1 MDSSLKKK
9 TTLIMR
15 AKDYNDFEFS
25 IRKKRKKRKFSKH
38 EKDLFLE
45 DLGTDIYYNKIKSFS
60 KGFEF

>member
-1 MDSSLKKK
+1 
-9 TTLIMR
+9 MR
-15 AKDYNDFEFS
+15 AKDYNNFEFS

-45 DLGTDIYYNKIKSFS
+45 DIEYIVDYNKIKSFS